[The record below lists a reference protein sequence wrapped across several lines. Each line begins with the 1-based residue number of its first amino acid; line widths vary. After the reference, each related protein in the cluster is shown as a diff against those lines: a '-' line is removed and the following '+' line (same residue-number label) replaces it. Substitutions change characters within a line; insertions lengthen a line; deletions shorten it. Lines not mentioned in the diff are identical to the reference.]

1 MKKYEYKFVSYSFGM
16 GKLYSSDLIKAF
28 NKEGADGWELV
39 QWELYEERLNIF
51 NTKRISHVT
60 ATWKREINN

>member
-1 MKKYEYKFVSYSFGM
+1 MKKYEYKLASYSFNM
-16 GKLYSSDLIKAF
+16 GKLHSSDIIKVF

-51 NTKRISHVT
+51 NTKRIFHVT
-60 ATWKREINN
+60 ATWKRETNN